1 METKIANCGL
11 NCTVCP
17 AYIATQK
24 DNYEEIKKVA
34 KLWSNESR
42 SFKPEDIYCD
52 GCKSSEKNFIWC
64 NECPTKKCCS
74 DKELENCAYCDDY
87 FCDNLKKTFDND
99 PSAKKRLDE
108 IRKKLI

>member
-1 METKIANCGL
+1 MAPQIACCGL
-11 NCTVCP
+11 DCVVCP

-42 SFKPEDIYCD
+42 SFKSEEIYCY

-64 NECPTKKCCS
+64 SECPTKKCCS

-87 FCDNLKKTFDND
+87 FCDNLKQTFEMD
-99 PSAKKRLDE
+99 PSAKERLDA
-108 IRKKLI
+108 IRIKI